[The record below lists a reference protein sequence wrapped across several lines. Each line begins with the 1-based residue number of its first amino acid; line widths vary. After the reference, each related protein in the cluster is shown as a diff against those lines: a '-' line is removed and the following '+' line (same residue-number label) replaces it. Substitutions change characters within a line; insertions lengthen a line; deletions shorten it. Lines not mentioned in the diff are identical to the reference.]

1 MRTNEIAII
10 IFEVKNCLPV
20 FHVRQLTSPERS
32 KHIELKHIGFI
43 KTGGQFTKFV

>member
-10 IFEVKNCLPV
+10 IFGEKNCLPV

-32 KHIELKHIGFI
+32 KHIELKQISFI
-43 KTGGQFTKFV
+43 KTGAQSTKFV